1 MGKIPVPPLFSKN
14 REFDKPKTLA
24 FHHRD
29 TEGTGGLLCV
39 LRASVVNLQM
49 IKSSSPTTTSSL
61 LPPPSSLLPPLFSL
75 LPPPLKENH
84 DEANFI

>member
-1 MGKIPVPPLFSKN
+1 MYIEDREDGEDTRSSSLFSKN

-61 LPPPSSLLPPLFSL
+61 LPPP
-75 LPPPLKENH
+75 LKENH